1 MSKLERR
8 PGVTYS
14 RVDLS
19 HYHLYAAFLF
29 AFHAEGLEN
38 KASPMA
44 SSDTL
49 YRYRSFVMGAIL
61 SAVASLEA
69 RIAELQI
76 DAEDGPLGHSVT
88 GLTNAQCM
96 ALVTALTALPP
107 RTPMLDRYQEA
118 LRTIGKNP
126 FKADTKPY
134 RSVSLLVKLR
144 NYLVHFPAEWLAIA
158 DEESGPL
165 PQKELPR
172 IERQLKRQ
180 FPSTKFANP
189 SKPFFPDHCLSAGC
203 ARWAAVSSLAFA
215 QQFSTRAGVVMK
227 HFRPVIREA

>member
-29 AFHAEGLEN
+29 AFHAESLED

-69 RIAELQI
+69 RLAELQI
-76 DAEDGPLGHSVT
+76 DAEDGPLGPSVT
-88 GLTNAQCM
+88 GLTNAQCT
-96 ALVTALTALPP
+96 ALVTALAARAT
-107 RTPMLDRYQEA
+107 MLDRYQET
-118 LRTIGKNP
+118 LRAIGKNP
-126 FKADTKPY
+126 FKADTQPY

-144 NYLVHFPAEWLAIA
+144 NYLVYFPAEWLAIA

-165 PQKELPR
+165 PQTELPL

-180 FPSTKFANP
+180 FPSTKFADP

-203 ARWAAVSSLAFA
+203 ARWAADSSLAFA
-215 QQFSTRAGVVMK
+215 QQFSTHAGVVMK
-227 HFRPVIREA
+227 YFRPVIRGA

>member
-1 MSKLERR
+1 MRKPQRR
-8 PGVTYS
+8 PGITYS

-29 AFHAEGLEN
+29 ALHSERLED
-38 KASPMA
+38 KASPVA

-69 RIAELQI
+69 MLSEVQT
-76 DAEDGPLGHSVT
+76 DAEDGPHGSAT
-88 GLTNAQCM
+88 GLTNAQCT
-96 ALVTALTALPP
+96 ALVTALAK
-107 RTPMLDRYQEA
+107 RGRMLDRYQKA
-118 LRTIGKNP
+118 LRAIGKNP
-126 FKADTKPY
+126 FKADTQPY
-134 RSVSLLVKLR
+134 RSVSLLVELR
-144 NYLVHFPAEWLAIA
+144 NFIVHFPADWLAIA
-158 DEESGPL
+158 DEQSGHL
-165 PQKELPR
+165 PQAELPR

-180 FPSTKFANP
+180 FPSTKFADP

-203 ARWAAVSSLAFA
+203 AEWAADSSLAFA

-227 HFRPVIREA
+227 HLKPVIRGA